1 MGIAIKLE
9 FKSRESIVDDMVDFI
24 ETKQKVL

>member
-9 FKSRESIVDDMVDFI
+9 FKNRESIVDDMIDFI
-24 ETKQKVL
+24 ERKQKVL